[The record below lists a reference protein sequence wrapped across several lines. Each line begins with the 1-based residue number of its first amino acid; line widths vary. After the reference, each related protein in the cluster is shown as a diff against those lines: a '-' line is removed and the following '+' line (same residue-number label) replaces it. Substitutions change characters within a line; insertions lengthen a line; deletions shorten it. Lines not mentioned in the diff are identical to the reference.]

1 MGATARAYMVDL
13 AARETTAHGYAEAI
27 ESTMRIVDDPV
38 GGNMRRWADALAD
51 IGVTET
57 QLADG
62 YGLSFA
68 RALESFTLPS

>member
-1 MGATARAYMVDL
+1 MGATARVYMADL

-27 ESTMRIVDDPV
+27 DATMRVVDDPV
-38 GGNMRRWADALAD
+38 GVNMRRWADALAD
-51 IGVTET
+51 LGVSEA
-57 QLADG
+57 QLAEG